1 MFDKDLGYVHVQLLQ
16 MCCTKFGTAK
26 ILFENI
32 SNALRSNEIDW
43 SNCLGL
49 CLNNTS
55 VNLGRHNSI
64 KTRVQ
69 EVNNSIYSNCF
80 PCHIVHNTANKGAE
94 MFMLENDFEIDDMLI
109 DVFYWFYKSSKRK
122 VKLEGFCSYCDQEY
136 RKIIKHV
143 STTSLSLE
151 TAVTQTLR
159 LYPPLL
165 SCFFYLNGL

>member
-1 MFDKDLGYVHVQLLQ
+1 MNSSLFRLFDKDLGYVHVQLLP

-32 SNALRSNEIDW
+32 SDALRSNEIDW

-69 EVNNSIYSNCF
+69 EVNNSIYINGC
-80 PCHIVHNTANKGAE
+80 PCHTVHNTANKGAG
-94 MFMLENDFEIDDMLI
+94 MFILELGFHDKDMLVDI
-109 DVFYWFYKSSKRK
+109 FYWFDKSSKKKSRLK
-122 VKLEGFCSYCDQEY
+122 SFVISVTRNTVKS
-136 RKIIKHV
+136 
-143 STTSLSLE
+143 
-151 TAVTQTLR
+151 
-159 LYPPLL
+159 
-165 SCFFYLNGL
+165 